1 MSGAAK
7 SAAAGS
13 KPLIPQ
19 GEQLAR
25 PPTRLMVY
33 LSLAVGFLFTV
44 LPWPQAALWLVPDF
58 ALLVL
63 IYWNIHAPRLAPLGA
78 AFALGLAMD
87 AAHGLLFG
95 LHALSYCVATFV
107 VLMLRRRLDLFTAR
121 GQALHLAPV
130 FPLQEAL
137 VMLLGLAYGQAQ
149 ADWRYLAAG
158 AVAAA
163 LWVPA
168 SFVLDRLTGRPT
180 RLDKVRI
187 G

>member
-1 MSGAAK
+1 MNGLSK
-7 SAAAGS
+7 SAIGS
-13 KPLIPQ
+13 AKPLIPQ
-19 GEQLAR
+19 GEELAR
-25 PPTRLMVY
+25 PPTRLMVIV
-33 LSLAVGFLFTV
+33 SLVAAFLLTV

-63 IYWNIHAPRLAPLGA
+63 IYWNIHAPRLAALGA

-87 AAHGLLFG
+87 AAHGVLFG

-107 VLMLRRRLDLFTAR
+107 VLMLRRRLDFFTAK
-121 GQALHLAPV
+121 GQALHLAPI

-137 VMLLGLAYGQAQ
+137 VLLLGLAYGHGE

-158 AVAAA
+158 IVTAA
-163 LWVPA
+163 LWMPA

-180 RLDKVRI
+180 RLDKVR
-187 G
+187 GG

>member
-1 MSGAAK
+1 MNGKPAAP
-7 SAAAGS
+7 S

-25 PPTRLMVY
+25 PATRTMVFG
-33 LSLAVGFLFTV
+33 SLAVAFLLTV

-63 IYWNIHAPRLAPLGA
+63 IYWNINAPRLA
-78 AFALGLAMD
+78 ALGVAFTLGLVMD

-107 VLMLRRRLDLFTAR
+107 VLMLRRRLDFFTVK
-121 GQALHLAPV
+121 GQALHLAPI
-130 FPLQEAL
+130 FPLRVAL
-137 VMLLGLAYGQAQ
+137 VLLIGLAYGQSQ
-149 ADWRYLAAG
+149 IDWRYLAAG
-158 AVAAA
+158 LVTAA

-168 SFVLDRLTGRPT
+168 CFVLDRLSGRPT
-180 RLDKVRI
+180 RLDKVRS